1 MTSEQVTNPEVFVW
15 ALYDLDG
22 ANNFVDVE
30 DIFLRAF
37 KIAPLRFAWRTQP
50 GIPDLKRCSK
60 ALQEAEA
67 WSPKL
72 FVKKGP
78 EMRKLTV
85 EGQQWIEEN
94 FDRLADVL
102 GSDAVVQAPRLR
114 LPSRLIAQAL
124 QSSLYADWQLNGK
137 VGDERWRV
145 AEMLRCSPDSSR
157 RVFTDRLETLR
168 SAAYSAGRLDVLE
181 FFDAVLTQHSEWF

>member
-1 MTSEQVTNPEVFVW
+1 MTPEQVTNPEVFVW

-30 DIFLRAF
+30 DIFWRAF
-37 KIAPLRFAWRTQP
+37 EIAPLRFAWRTRP
-50 GIPDLKRCSK
+50 AIPDLKRCSK

-67 WSPKL
+67 WTPKL

-85 EGQQWIEEN
+85 EGQQWIEDN

-102 GSDAVVQAPRLR
+102 GSDAIVRAPRLR

-124 QSSLYADWQLNGK
+124 QSSLYGDWQLNK
-137 VGDERWRV
+137 LIGDERWRV

-157 RVFTDRLETLR
+157 HVFADRLETLR

-181 FFDAVLTQHSEWF
+181 FFDAVLEQHPDWF

>member
-1 MTSEQVTNPEVFVW
+1 MTGEQVTNPEVFVW

-30 DIFLRAF
+30 EIFLRAF
-37 KIAPLRFAWRTQP
+37 EIAPLRFAWRTRAE
-50 GIPDLKRCSK
+50 IPDLKRCSK

-94 FDRLADVL
+94 FDRLAAVL
-102 GSDAVVQAPRLR
+102 GSDAVVRAPRLR

-124 QSSLYADWQLNGK
+124 QSSIYADWQLNK
-137 VGDERWRV
+137 VISGDRWRV

-157 RVFTDRLETLR
+157 RVFADRLETLR

-181 FFDAVLTQHSEWF
+181 FFDAVLTQHSDWF

>member
-22 ANNFVDVE
+22 ANQFVDVE
-30 DIFLRAF
+30 EIFLRAF
-37 KIAPLRFAWRTQP
+37 EIAPLRFAWRTRP
-50 GIPDLKRCSK
+50 EIPDLKRCSK

-102 GSDAVVQAPRLR
+102 GSDAVVRAPRLR

-124 QSSLYADWQLNGK
+124 QSSLYTDWQLNK
-137 VGDERWRV
+137 RIGDDLWKV

-157 RVFTDRLETLR
+157 HVFADRLETLR

-181 FFDAVLTQHSEWF
+181 FFDAVLAQHSDWF